1 MHRVPL
7 VRGDDLVGLFTKPS
21 ERFRLMRA
29 EPGPVGGQRSGSRG
43 GRVWLTAAIATALLA
58 AGGCTVTPSRDSRW
72 ADAADPSCVSFTE
85 DLNRAIARE
94 THFDPTLGRIDG
106 LPWVRTNRFLAG
118 FDYDQLDDA
127 ERQAWFDAGFALAR
141 DAYLLEFDRL
151 SAQSRDALR
160 ARHGFETLGN
170 RLDDCFAALPAPP
183 ALPRQAYAVPD
194 GYRRSQRVLGLY
206 PVTSLVA
213 RPFIAGYRRDMTDRY
228 ESGASAP
235 FDREARYRGQA
246 GGTWQQDAEI
256 RLDALG
262 VPRLSPEQWHALF
275 LRHQPELVS
284 EVASDA
290 DRIGSPFF
298 DSDGRIEIDTERPT
312 VWTYATFTRID
323 GRTLPQLNYA
333 FWFPSRPAAGRV
345 DIYAGEL
352 AGLLWRVTLDE
363 AQRPVLYDSIHRCGC
378 YHKLFLPQ
386 GTTIDVSRI
395 SGEKPLFFRLDER
408 VDTRR
413 GLRLRMASGS
423 HYIIDVDAP
432 ESGTEAI
439 PYTLRPY
446 AQQLALPTPD
456 GAARSLF
463 GADGIIRQ
471 SQRAERFLFW
481 PLGIPSA
488 GAMRQSGMHAT
499 AFLGRRHFDAH
510 DLLDNLG
517 ITPPKT
523 GVGPTQP
530 SDS

>member
-1 MHRVPL
+1 M
-7 VRGDDLVGLFTKPS
+7 
-21 ERFRLMRA
+21 
-29 EPGPVGGQRSGSRG
+29 
-43 GRVWLTAAIATALLA
+43 
-58 AGGCTVTPSRDSRW
+58 
-72 ADAADPSCVSFTE
+72 SFTQ
-85 DLNRAIARE
+85 DLDRAIGRE

-106 LPWVRTNRFLAG
+106 LPWLRTNRFLAG
-118 FDYDQLDDA
+118 FDYVQLDDA
-127 ERQAWFDAGFALAR
+127 ERQAWSGLGFALAR

-170 RLDDCFAALPAPP
+170 RFDDCFAALPAPP
-183 ALPRQAYAVPD
+183 TLGREAYAVPD
-194 GYRRSQRVLGLY
+194 GYRMSQRLLGLY

-213 RPFIAGYRRDMTDRY
+213 RPFIAGYRRNMTDLY
-228 ESGASAP
+228 ESGASAT
-235 FDREARYRGQA
+235 FAREARYRGQV
-246 GGTWQQDAEI
+246 GGARQHDAEI
-256 RLDALG
+256 RVDALG
-262 VPRLSPEQWHALF
+262 VPRLSPEQWRALF

-284 EVASDA
+284 EIASAA

-298 DSDGRIEIDTERPT
+298 DSDGRIGIDTERPT
-312 VWTYATFTRID
+312 VWIYATFTRID

-333 FWFPSRPAAGRV
+333 FWFPARPAESPL

-378 YHKLFLPQ
+378 YHKLFLPK

-395 SGEKPLFFRLDER
+395 SGEKPLFFRLDET

-413 GLRLRMASGS
+413 GLRLRLAAGN

-432 ESGTEAI
+432 ETGTGAI

-456 GAARSLF
+456 GAARSLY

-471 SQRAERFLFW
+471 SRRAERFLFW

-488 GAMRQSGMHAT
+488 GAMRQSGTHAT
-499 AFLGRRHFDAH
+499 AFIGRRHFDAP
-510 DLLDNLG
+510 DLLDDLG
-517 ITPPKT
+517 ITIPRQT

-530 SDS
+530 TDLQELESIFGANLSP